1 MVLHHICEK
10 ELVSRRVCDTADH
23 HIRVRLESNN
33 YRDILNFHL
42 CEAEVVSWM
51 SPTAGLST
59 KGGVRGLAEMSVR
72 AQSEEQP
79 VLLAFDSA
87 QGIECVCVC
96 ICVCV
101 CVCMCLLLIVRKV
114 FLSLSPSLIYV
125 YIYIDIYMYKHTHT
139 CIHI

>member
-87 QGIECVCVC
+87 QGLSFSLPLTYIC
-96 ICVCV
+96 IY
-101 CVCMCLLLIVRKV
+101 IYRY
-114 FLSLSPSLIYV
+114 IYV
-125 YIYIDIYMYKHTHT
+125 
-139 CIHI
+139 